1 MSSKKS
7 NKTRN
12 RKKMKK
18 KYKLMTSCNSQ
29 IMMHKTCLKLV
40 FKKILKAMLKMIMK
54 RWKRNPRNKLSKIKN
69 KKKIGSK
76 MSKHNHNQNSCK
88 YKVKR
93 N

>member
-1 MSSKKS
+1 MSNKRS
-7 NKTRN
+7 NKTKSK
-12 RKKMKK
+12 KKMKK
-18 KYKLMTSCNSQ
+18 RYKLMTSCNSQ
-29 IMMHKTCLKLV
+29 IMMHKRCLKLV
-40 FKKILKAMLKMIMK
+40 FKKILKAKLKMIMK

-69 KKKIGSK
+69 KKKIGSQ